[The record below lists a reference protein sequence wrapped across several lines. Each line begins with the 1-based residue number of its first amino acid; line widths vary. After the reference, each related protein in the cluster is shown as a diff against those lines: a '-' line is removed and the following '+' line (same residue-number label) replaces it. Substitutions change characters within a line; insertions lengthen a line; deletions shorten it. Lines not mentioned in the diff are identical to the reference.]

1 MRKMKKNYSLIGEWV
16 KRSGVSFLV
25 SDGVC
30 MDIKVEPNTEEVD
43 FGDLYDICLNFDCN
57 KKSFP
62 SVKRLRFGESNEL
75 HIKISNTLFPNVREI
90 VSTNLK
96 YPSGT
101 MLIKKLNDI
110 ETLLLN
116 AFCLEE
122 DEPLDLRGITNID
135 ENALIGC
142 KSNQVVHTEDIV
154 RVSVNAFEKS
164 NLACMKKPFVDGVKM
179 AGTIACDFD
188 KNAEKYII
196 PNFAT
201 AMATFLDYNMDAT
214 MIIKCNKAFFGRDM
228 FYSVPNNLVFMGTDH
243 MSEANVKYLKRYNAK
258 ISSTNPEYTIID
270 DIVYTKDMHKVV
282 SCFCHKDDAIIESG
296 VEEIE
301 NGAFSDCQITSV
313 KIPDSVKKIGDD
325 AFRNCTKLTII
336 ETPGALSELNDY
348 VFYNCGALETV
359 KINEGTKTIHEKAF
373 IGASI
378 KKLFIPASFGGFDK
392 YGYINAQII
401 VFASDDIPDNIVERT
416 AATKI
421 ITPSRT
427 IYLPNRDS
435 ITKEIKDEINSL
447 LNSQKTGF
455 AEPLYK
461 AFGKKPKLKRTLAF
475 QEYEVLPNEETKKY
489 LKRVG
494 KALAKEFINKNDA
507 ENLTKL
513 IQYNVLST
521 STLEQISKV
530 IDEIGYVDL
539 LGVKKLISNKIGE
552 NQI

>member
-1 MRKMKKNYSLIGEWV
+1 MKKNYSLIGEWV

-196 PNFAT
+196 PSFAT
-201 AMATFLDYNMDAT
+201 AMATFLNYNMDAT
-214 MIIKCNKAFFGRDM
+214 MIIKGNKAFFRRDM

-243 MSEANVKYLKRYNAK
+243 MSEADIKDLKRYNAQ
-258 ISSTNPEYTIID
+258 ISSNNPEYTIID
-270 DIVYTKDMHKVV
+270 DIVYTKDMRKVV

-313 KIPDSVKKIGDD
+313 KIPDSVKKIGDG
-325 AFRNCTKLTII
+325 AFRNCAKLTNI
-336 ETPGALSELNDY
+336 ETPGALSELNDG
-348 VFYNCGALETV
+348 VFYNCGVLETV
-359 KINEGTKTIHEKAF
+359 KINEGTKTICRTAF
-373 IGASI
+373 EGTSM
-378 KKLFIPASFGGFDK
+378 KKLFIPASFEGFDK
-392 YGYINAQII
+392 YSYINAQII

-421 ITPSRT
+421 ITPSHT
-427 IYLPNRDS
+427 IYLPNRES

-447 LNSQKTGF
+447 LNSHKSGF

-461 AFGKKPKLKRTLAF
+461 TFGKNPKLKRTLAF

-489 LKRVG
+489 LKRAV
-494 KALAKEFINKNDA
+494 KALATEFIDKNEA
-507 ENLTKL
+507 ENLAKL
-513 IQYNVLST
+513 IQYDVLSV
-521 STLEQISKV
+521 SALEQISKA

-539 LGVKKLISNKIGE
+539 LGVKKLISNKI
-552 NQI
+552 I

>member
-1 MRKMKKNYSLIGEWV
+1 MKKNYSLIGKWV
-16 KRSGVSFLV
+16 KRNGVSFLV

-135 ENALIGC
+135 GNALIGC

-196 PNFAT
+196 PSFAT
-201 AMATFLDYNMDAT
+201 AMATFLNYNMDAT
-214 MIIKCNKAFFGRDM
+214 MIIKGNKAFFRRDM

-243 MSEANVKYLKRYNAK
+243 MSEADIKDLKRYNAQ
-258 ISSTNPEYTIID
+258 ISSNNPEYTIID
-270 DIVYTKDMHKVV
+270 DIVYTKDMRKVV
-282 SCFCHKDDAIIESG
+282 SCFCHKDDVIIESG

-313 KIPDSVKKIGDD
+313 KIPDSVKKIGDG
-325 AFRNCTKLTII
+325 AFRNCAKLTNI
-336 ETPGALSELNDY
+336 ETPGALSELNDG
-348 VFYNCGALETV
+348 VFYNCGVLETV
-359 KINEGTKTIHEKAF
+359 KINEGTKTICRTAF
-373 IGASI
+373 EGTSM
-378 KKLFIPASFGGFDK
+378 KKLFIPASFEGFDK
-392 YGYINAQII
+392 YSYINAQII
-401 VFASDDIPDNIVERT
+401 VFASDDIPNDVVNRT
-416 AATKI
+416 TATKI
-421 ITPSRT
+421 ITPSHV
-427 IYLPNRDS
+427 IYLPSRTS
-435 ITKEIKDEINSL
+435 ITREAIDEMNSL
-447 LNSQKTGF
+447 LNSQKSGF

-461 AFGKKPKLKRTLAF
+461 TFGKSPNLKHILAF
-475 QEYEVLPNEETKKY
+475 QEYGVLPNKETKKY
-489 LKRVG
+489 LKKVG
-494 KALAKEFINKNDA
+494 KALAKEFIDNNEA
-507 ENLTKL
+507 ENLAKL
-513 IQYNVLST
+513 IQYDVLPASV
-521 STLEQISKV
+521 LEQMPKA
-530 IDEIGYVDL
+530 IDEIGYIDL
-539 LGVKKLISNKIGE
+539 LGVKKLILDKIGK
-552 NQI
+552 N

>member
-1 MRKMKKNYSLIGEWV
+1 MKKNYSLIGEWV

-196 PNFAT
+196 PSFAT
-201 AMATFLDYNMDAT
+201 AMATFLNYNMDAT
-214 MIIKCNKAFFGRDM
+214 MIIKGNKAFFRRDM

-243 MSEANVKYLKRYNAK
+243 MSEADIKDLKRYNAQ
-258 ISSTNPEYTIID
+258 ISSNNPEYTIID
-270 DIVYTKDMHKVV
+270 DIVYTKDMRKVV

-313 KIPDSVKKIGDD
+313 KIPDSVKKIGDG
-325 AFRNCTKLTII
+325 AFRNCAKLTNI
-336 ETPGALSELNDY
+336 ETPGALSELNDG
-348 VFYNCGALETV
+348 VFYNCGVLETV
-359 KINEGTKTIHEKAF
+359 KINEGTKTICRTAF
-373 IGASI
+373 EGTSM
-378 KKLFIPASFGGFDK
+378 KKLFIPASFEGFDK
-392 YGYINAQII
+392 YSYINAQII

-421 ITPSRT
+421 ITPSHT
-427 IYLPNRDS
+427 IYLPNRES

-447 LNSQKTGF
+447 LNSHKSGF

-461 AFGKKPKLKRTLAF
+461 TFGKNPKLKRTLAF

-489 LKRVG
+489 LKRAV
-494 KALAKEFINKNDA
+494 KALATEFIDKNEA
-507 ENLTKL
+507 ENLAKL
-513 IQYNVLST
+513 IQYDVLSV
-521 STLEQISKV
+521 SALEQISKA

>member
-1 MRKMKKNYSLIGEWV
+1 MKKNYSSIGEWV
-16 KRSGVSFLV
+16 KRNGVSFLV

-43 FGDLYDICLNFDCN
+43 FGDLYGICLNFDCN

-196 PNFAT
+196 PSFAT
-201 AMATFLDYNMDAT
+201 AMATFLNYNMDAT
-214 MIIKCNKAFFGRDM
+214 MIIKGNKAFFRRDM

-243 MSEANVKYLKRYNAK
+243 MSEADIKDLKRYNAQ
-258 ISSTNPEYTIID
+258 ISSNNPEYTIID
-270 DIVYTKDMHKVV
+270 DIVYTKDMRKVV

-313 KIPDSVKKIGDD
+313 KIPDSVKKIGDG
-325 AFRNCTKLTII
+325 AFRNCAKLTNI
-336 ETPGALSELNDY
+336 ETPGALSELNDG
-348 VFYNCGALETV
+348 VFYNCGVLETV
-359 KINEGTKTIHEKAF
+359 KINEGTKTICRTAF
-373 IGASI
+373 EGTSM
-378 KKLFIPASFGGFDK
+378 KKLFIPASFEGFDK
-392 YGYINAQII
+392 YSYINAQII
-401 VFASDDIPDNIVERT
+401 VFASDDIPNDVVNRT
-416 AATKI
+416 TATKI
-421 ITPSRT
+421 ITPSHT
-427 IYLPNRDS
+427 IYLPDIEL
-435 ITKEIKDEINSL
+435 ITTKIRDEINSL
-447 LNSQKTGF
+447 LNSHKSGF

-461 AFGKKPKLKRTLAF
+461 TFGKNPKLKRTLAF

-489 LKRVG
+489 LKRAV
-494 KALAKEFINKNDA
+494 KALATEFIDKNEA
-507 ENLTKL
+507 ENLAKL
-513 IQYNVLST
+513 IQYDILPT
-521 STLEQISKV
+521 STLEQMPKA

-539 LGVKKLISNKIGE
+539 LDVKKLILDKIGKS
-552 NQI
+552 

>member
-1 MRKMKKNYSLIGEWV
+1 MKKNYSLIGEWV
-16 KRSGVSFLV
+16 KRNGVSFLV

-196 PNFAT
+196 PSFAT
-201 AMATFLDYNMDAT
+201 AMATFLNYNMDAT
-214 MIIKCNKAFFGRDM
+214 MIIKGNKAFFRRDM

-243 MSEANVKYLKRYNAK
+243 MSEADIKDLKRYNAQ
-258 ISSTNPEYTIID
+258 ISSNNPEYTIID
-270 DIVYTKDMHKVV
+270 DIVYTKDMRKVV

-313 KIPDSVKKIGDD
+313 KIPDSVKKIGDG
-325 AFRNCTKLTII
+325 AFRNCAKLTNI
-336 ETPGALSELNDY
+336 ETPGALSELNDG
-348 VFYNCGALETV
+348 VFYNCGVLETV
-359 KINEGTKTIHEKAF
+359 KINEGTKTICRTAF
-373 IGASI
+373 EGTSM
-378 KKLFIPASFGGFDK
+378 KKLFIPASFEGFDK
-392 YGYINAQII
+392 YSYINAQII
-401 VFASDDIPDNIVERT
+401 VFASDDIPNDVVNRT
-416 AATKI
+416 TATKI
-421 ITPSRT
+421 ITPSHT
-427 IYLPNRDS
+427 IYLPDIEL
-435 ITKEIKDEINSL
+435 ITTKIRDEINSL
-447 LNSQKTGF
+447 LNSQKSGF

>member
-179 AGTIACDFD
+179 VGTIACDFD

-196 PNFAT
+196 PSFAT
-201 AMATFLDYNMDAT
+201 AMATFLNYNMDAT
-214 MIIKCNKAFFGRDM
+214 MIIKGNKAFFRRDM

-243 MSEANVKYLKRYNAK
+243 MSEADIKDLKRYNAQ
-258 ISSTNPEYTIID
+258 ISSNNPEYTIID
-270 DIVYTKDMHKVV
+270 DIVYTKDMRKVV

-313 KIPDSVKKIGDD
+313 KIPDSVKKIGDG
-325 AFRNCTKLTII
+325 AFRNCAKLTNI
-336 ETPGALSELNDY
+336 ETPGALSELNDG
-348 VFYNCGALETV
+348 VFYNCGVLETV
-359 KINEGTKTIHEKAF
+359 KINEGTKTICRTAF
-373 IGASI
+373 EGTSM
-378 KKLFIPASFGGFDK
+378 KKLFIPASFEGFDK
-392 YGYINAQII
+392 YSYINAQII
-401 VFASDDIPDNIVERT
+401 VFASDDIPNDVVNRT
-416 AATKI
+416 TATKI
-421 ITPSRT
+421 ITPSHT
-427 IYLPNRDS
+427 IYLPDIEL
-435 ITKEIKDEINSL
+435 ITTKIRDEINSL
-447 LNSQKTGF
+447 LNSQKSGF

-461 AFGKKPKLKRTLAF
+461 TFGKSPNLKHILAF
-475 QEYEVLPNEETKKY
+475 QEYGVLPNKETKKY
-489 LKRVG
+489 LKKVG
-494 KALAKEFINKNDA
+494 KALAKEFIDNNEA
-507 ENLTKL
+507 ENLAKL
-513 IQYNVLST
+513 IQYDILPT
-521 STLEQISKV
+521 STLEQMPKA

-539 LGVKKLISNKIGE
+539 LDVKKLILDKIGKS
-552 NQI
+552 

>member
-1 MRKMKKNYSLIGEWV
+1 MKKIYSLIGEWV

-196 PNFAT
+196 PSFAT
-201 AMATFLDYNMDAT
+201 AMATFLNYNMDAT
-214 MIIKCNKAFFGRDM
+214 MIIKGNKAFFRRDM

-243 MSEANVKYLKRYNAK
+243 MSEADIKDLKRYNAQ
-258 ISSTNPEYTIID
+258 ISSNNPEYTIID
-270 DIVYTKDMHKVV
+270 DIVYTKDMRKVV

-313 KIPDSVKKIGDD
+313 KIPDSVKKIGDG
-325 AFRNCTKLTII
+325 AFRNCAKLTNI
-336 ETPGALSELNDY
+336 ETPGALSELNDG
-348 VFYNCGALETV
+348 VFYNCGVLETV
-359 KINEGTKTIHEKAF
+359 KINEGTKKICRTAF
-373 IGASI
+373 EGTSM
-378 KKLFIPASFGGFDK
+378 KKLFIPASFEGFDK
-392 YGYINAQII
+392 YSYINAQII
-401 VFASDDIPDNIVERT
+401 VFASDDIPNDVVNRT
-416 AATKI
+416 TATKI
-421 ITPSRT
+421 ITPSHT
-427 IYLPNRDS
+427 IYLPDIEL
-435 ITKEIKDEINSL
+435 ITTKIRDEINSL
-447 LNSQKTGF
+447 LNSQKSGF

-461 AFGKKPKLKRTLAF
+461 TFGKSPNLKHILAF
-475 QEYEVLPNEETKKY
+475 QEYGVLPNKETKKY
-489 LKRVG
+489 LKKVG
-494 KALAKEFINKNDA
+494 KALAKEFIDNNEA
-507 ENLTKL
+507 ENLAKL
-513 IQYNVLST
+513 IQYDILPT
-521 STLEQISKV
+521 STLEQMPKA

-539 LGVKKLISNKIGE
+539 LDVKKLILDKIGKS
-552 NQI
+552 

>member
-1 MRKMKKNYSLIGEWV
+1 MKKIYSLIGEWV

-43 FGDLYDICLNFDCN
+43 FGDLYDICLNFGCN

-164 NLACMKKPFVDGVKM
+164 NLACMKKPFVDGIKM

-196 PNFAT
+196 PSFAT
-201 AMATFLDYNMDAT
+201 AMATFLNYNMDAT
-214 MIIKCNKAFFGRDM
+214 MIIKGNKAFFRRDM

-243 MSEANVKYLKRYNAK
+243 MSEADIKDLKRYNAQ
-258 ISSTNPEYTIID
+258 ISSNNPEYTIID
-270 DIVYTKDMHKVV
+270 DIVYTKDMRKVV

-313 KIPDSVKKIGDD
+313 KIPDSVKKIGDG
-325 AFRNCTKLTII
+325 AFRNCAKLTNI
-336 ETPGALSELNDY
+336 ETPGALSELNDG
-348 VFYNCGALETV
+348 VFYNCGVLETV
-359 KINEGTKTIHEKAF
+359 KINEGTKKICRTAF
-373 IGASI
+373 EGTSM
-378 KKLFIPASFGGFDK
+378 KKLFIPASFEGFDK
-392 YGYINAQII
+392 YSYINAQII
-401 VFASDDIPDNIVERT
+401 VFASDDIPNDVVNRT
-416 AATKI
+416 TATKI
-421 ITPSRT
+421 ITPSHT
-427 IYLPNRDS
+427 IYLPDIEL
-435 ITKEIKDEINSL
+435 ITTKIRDEINSL
-447 LNSQKTGF
+447 LNSQKSGF

-461 AFGKKPKLKRTLAF
+461 TFGKSPNLKHILAF
-475 QEYEVLPNEETKKY
+475 QEYGVLPNKETKKY
-489 LKRVG
+489 LKKVG
-494 KALAKEFINKNDA
+494 KALAKEFIDNNEA
-507 ENLTKL
+507 ENLAKL
-513 IQYNVLST
+513 IQYDILPT
-521 STLEQISKV
+521 STLEQMPKA

-539 LGVKKLISNKIGE
+539 LDVKKLILDKIGKS
-552 NQI
+552 

>member
-1 MRKMKKNYSLIGEWV
+1 MKKNYSLIGKWV
-16 KRSGVSFLV
+16 KRNGVSFLV

-135 ENALIGC
+135 GNALIGC

-196 PNFAT
+196 PSFAT
-201 AMATFLDYNMDAT
+201 AMATFLNYNMDAT
-214 MIIKCNKAFFGRDM
+214 MIIKGNKAFFRRDM

-243 MSEANVKYLKRYNAK
+243 MSEADIKDLKRYNAQ
-258 ISSTNPEYTIID
+258 ISSNNPEYTIID
-270 DIVYTKDMHKVV
+270 DIVYTKDMRKVV

-313 KIPDSVKKIGDD
+313 KIPDSVKKIGDG
-325 AFRNCTKLTII
+325 AFRNCAKLTNI
-336 ETPGALSELNDY
+336 ETPGALSELNDG
-348 VFYNCGALETV
+348 VFYNCGVLETV
-359 KINEGTKTIHEKAF
+359 KINEGTKTICRTAF
-373 IGASI
+373 EGTSM
-378 KKLFIPASFGGFDK
+378 KKLFIPASFEGFDK
-392 YGYINAQII
+392 YSYINAQII
-401 VFASDDIPDNIVERT
+401 VFASDDIPNDVVNRT
-416 AATKI
+416 TATKI
-421 ITPSRT
+421 ITPSHV
-427 IYLPNRDS
+427 IYLPSRTS
-435 ITKEIKDEINSL
+435 ITREAIDEMNSL
-447 LNSQKTGF
+447 LNSQKSGF

-461 AFGKKPKLKRTLAF
+461 TFGKSPNLKHILAF
-475 QEYEVLPNEETKKY
+475 QEYGVLPNKETKKY
-489 LKRVG
+489 LKKVG
-494 KALAKEFINKNDA
+494 KALAKEFIDNNEA
-507 ENLTKL
+507 ENLAKL
-513 IQYNVLST
+513 IQYDVLPASV
-521 STLEQISKV
+521 LEQMPKA
-530 IDEIGYVDL
+530 IDEIGYIDL
-539 LGVKKLISNKIGE
+539 LGVKKLILDKIGK
-552 NQI
+552 N

>member
-1 MRKMKKNYSLIGEWV
+1 MKKNYSLIGKWV
-16 KRSGVSFLV
+16 KRNGVSFLV

-135 ENALIGC
+135 GNALIGC

-154 RVSVNAFEKS
+154 RVSVNTFEKS

-196 PNFAT
+196 PSFAT
-201 AMATFLDYNMDAT
+201 AMATFLNYNMDAT
-214 MIIKCNKAFFGRDM
+214 MIIKGNKAFFRRDM

-243 MSEANVKYLKRYNAK
+243 MSEADIKDLKRYNAQ
-258 ISSTNPEYTIID
+258 ISSNNPEYTIID
-270 DIVYTKDMHKVV
+270 DIVYTKDMRKVV

-313 KIPDSVKKIGDD
+313 KIPDSVKKIGDG
-325 AFRNCTKLTII
+325 AFRNCAKLTNI
-336 ETPGALSELNDY
+336 ETPGALSELNDG
-348 VFYNCGALETV
+348 VFYNCGVLETV
-359 KINEGTKTIHEKAF
+359 KINEGTKTICRTAF
-373 IGASI
+373 EGTSM
-378 KKLFIPASFGGFDK
+378 KKLFIPASFEGFDK
-392 YGYINAQII
+392 YSYINAQII
-401 VFASDDIPDNIVERT
+401 VFASDDIPNDVVNRT
-416 AATKI
+416 TATKI
-421 ITPSRT
+421 ITPSHV
-427 IYLPNRDS
+427 IYLPSRTS
-435 ITKEIKDEINSL
+435 ITREAIDEMNSL
-447 LNSQKTGF
+447 LNSQKSGF

-461 AFGKKPKLKRTLAF
+461 TFGKSPNLKHILAF
-475 QEYEVLPNEETKKY
+475 QEYGVLPNKETKKY
-489 LKRVG
+489 LKKVG
-494 KALAKEFINKNDA
+494 KALAKEFIDNNEA
-507 ENLTKL
+507 ENLAKL
-513 IQYNVLST
+513 IQYDVLPASV
-521 STLEQISKV
+521 LEQMPKA
-530 IDEIGYVDL
+530 IDEIGYIDL
-539 LGVKKLISNKIGE
+539 LGVKKLILDKIGK
-552 NQI
+552 N

>member
-1 MRKMKKNYSLIGEWV
+1 MMKMKKNYSLIGEWV
-16 KRSGVSFLV
+16 KRNGVSFLV

-43 FGDLYDICLNFDCN
+43 FGDLYGIRLNFDCN

-75 HIKISNTLFPNVREI
+75 YIKFSNTLFPNVREI

-101 MLIKKLNDI
+101 MLIRKLNDA
-110 ETLLLN
+110 ENLLLN
-116 AFCLEE
+116 TFCLEE
-122 DEPLDLRGITNID
+122 DEPLDLRGITDID
-135 ENALIGC
+135 EDALIGC
-142 KSNQVVHTEDIV
+142 KSNQVIHTEDIV
-154 RVSVNAFEKS
+154 NVSVKAFEKS
-164 NLACMKKPFVDGVKM
+164 GLACMKKPFVDGVKM
-179 AGTIACDFD
+179 AGTIACDFN

-214 MIIKCNKAFFGRDM
+214 MIIKCNKAFFRRDM

-258 ISSTNPEYTIID
+258 ISSTNPEYTTINN
-270 DIVYTKDMHKVV
+270 IVYTKDMRKVV
-282 SCFCHKDDAIIESG
+282 SCFCHKIDDVTIEDG
-296 VEEIE
+296 VEEIG
-301 NGAFSDCQITSV
+301 NGAFIDCQITSV

-401 VFASDDIPDNIVERT
+401 VFASDDILDNIVERT

-461 AFGKKPKLKRTLAF
+461 TFGKNPNLKRILAF
-475 QEYEVLPNEETKKY
+475 HEYGVLPNEEIKKY

-494 KALAKEFINKNDA
+494 KALAKEFIDKNEA
-507 ENLTKL
+507 ENLAKL
-513 IQYNVLST
+513 IQYDVLPT
-521 STLEQISKV
+521 KTLEQIPKA

-539 LGVKKLISNKIGE
+539 LDVKKLILDKIGKS
-552 NQI
+552 

>member
-1 MRKMKKNYSLIGEWV
+1 MKKIYSLIGEWV

-43 FGDLYDICLNFDCN
+43 FGDLYDICLNFGCN

-196 PNFAT
+196 PSFAT
-201 AMATFLDYNMDAT
+201 AMATFLNYNMDAT
-214 MIIKCNKAFFGRDM
+214 MIIKGNKAFFRRDM

-243 MSEANVKYLKRYNAK
+243 MSEADIKDLKRYNAQ
-258 ISSTNPEYTIID
+258 ISSNNPEYTIID
-270 DIVYTKDMHKVV
+270 DIVYTKDMRKVV

-313 KIPDSVKKIGDD
+313 KIPDSVKKIGDG
-325 AFRNCTKLTII
+325 AFRNCAKLTNI
-336 ETPGALSELNDY
+336 ETPGALSELNDG
-348 VFYNCGALETV
+348 VFYNCGVLETV
-359 KINEGTKTIHEKAF
+359 KINEGTKKICRTAF
-373 IGASI
+373 EGTSM
-378 KKLFIPASFGGFDK
+378 KKLFIPASFEGFDK
-392 YGYINAQII
+392 YSYINAQII
-401 VFASDDIPDNIVERT
+401 VFASDDIPNDVVNRT
-416 AATKI
+416 TATKI
-421 ITPSRT
+421 ITPSHT
-427 IYLPNRDS
+427 IYLPDIEL
-435 ITKEIKDEINSL
+435 ITTKIRDEINSL
-447 LNSQKTGF
+447 LNSQKSGF

-461 AFGKKPKLKRTLAF
+461 TFGKSPNLKHILAF
-475 QEYEVLPNEETKKY
+475 QEYGVLPNKETKKY
-489 LKRVG
+489 LKKVG
-494 KALAKEFINKNDA
+494 KALAKEFIDNNEA
-507 ENLTKL
+507 ENLAKL
-513 IQYNVLST
+513 IQYDILPT
-521 STLEQISKV
+521 STLEQMPKA

-539 LGVKKLISNKIGE
+539 LDVKKLILDKIGKS
-552 NQI
+552 

>member
-1 MRKMKKNYSLIGEWV
+1 MR
-16 KRSGVSFLV
+16 
-25 SDGVC
+25 
-30 MDIKVEPNTEEVD
+30 
-43 FGDLYDICLNFDCN
+43 
-57 KKSFP
+57 
-62 SVKRLRFGESNEL
+62 
-75 HIKISNTLFPNVREI
+75 
-90 VSTNLK
+90 
-96 YPSGT
+96 
-101 MLIKKLNDI
+101 
-110 ETLLLN
+110 
-116 AFCLEE
+116 
-122 DEPLDLRGITNID
+122 
-135 ENALIGC
+135 
-142 KSNQVVHTEDIV
+142 
-154 RVSVNAFEKS
+154 
-164 NLACMKKPFVDGVKM
+164 
-179 AGTIACDFD
+179 
-188 KNAEKYII
+188 
-196 PNFAT
+196 
-201 AMATFLDYNMDAT
+201 
-214 MIIKCNKAFFGRDM
+214 
-228 FYSVPNNLVFMGTDH
+228 
-243 MSEANVKYLKRYNAK
+243 
-258 ISSTNPEYTIID
+258 
-270 DIVYTKDMHKVV
+270 KVV
-282 SCFCHKDDAIIESG
+282 SCFCHKIDDVTIEDG
-296 VEEIE
+296 VEEIG
-301 NGAFSDCQITSV
+301 NGAFIDCQITSV

-427 IYLPNRDS
+427 IYLPNRES

-447 LNSQKTGF
+447 LNSHKSGF

-461 AFGKKPKLKRTLAF
+461 TFGKNPKLKRTLAF

-489 LKRVG
+489 LKRAV
-494 KALAKEFINKNDA
+494 KALATEFIDKNEA
-507 ENLTKL
+507 ENLAKL
-513 IQYNVLST
+513 IQYDVLSV
-521 STLEQISKV
+521 SALEQISKA

>member
-1 MRKMKKNYSLIGEWV
+1 MKKNYSLMGEWV
-16 KRSGVSFLV
+16 KRNGVSFLV
-25 SDGVC
+25 SNGVC
-30 MDIKVEPNTEEVD
+30 MDIMVEPNTEEVD
-43 FGDLYDICLNFDCN
+43 FGDLYGIRLNFDCN
-57 KKSFP
+57 EKSFP

-75 HIKISNTLFPNVREI
+75 YIKFSNTLFPNVREI
-90 VSTNLK
+90 VSANVK

-101 MLIKKLNDI
+101 MLIKKLNDA
-110 ETLLLN
+110 ENLLLN

-122 DEPLDLRGITNID
+122 DEPLDLRGITDID
-135 ENALIGC
+135 EDALIGC
-142 KSNQVVHTEDIV
+142 KSNQVFHTEGIV
-154 RVSVNAFEKS
+154 RVSVKAFEKS
-164 NLACMKKPFVDGVKM
+164 SLACMKKPFVDGVKM
-179 AGTIACDFD
+179 TGTIACDFD

-201 AMATFLDYNMDAT
+201 AMATFLNYNMDAT
-214 MIIKCNKAFFGRDM
+214 MIIKCNKAFFRRDM

-243 MSEANVKYLKRYNAK
+243 MSETNIKYLKRYNAK
-258 ISSTNPEYTIID
+258 VSSTNPEYTTID
-270 DIVYTKDMHKVV
+270 DIVYTKDMRKVV
-282 SCFCHKDDAIIESG
+282 SCFSHKIGDAIIERG
-296 VEEIE
+296 VEEIG
-301 NGAFSDCQITSV
+301 NGAFIDCQITSV
-313 KIPDSVKKIGDD
+313 KIPDSVKKIGSD
-325 AFRNCTKLTII
+325 AFRNCAKLTNI

-373 IGASI
+373 IGARI
-378 KKLFIPASFGGFDK
+378 KKLFIPASFEGFDK

-401 VFASDDIPDNIVERT
+401 VFASDNIPDNIVERT

-421 ITPSRT
+421 ITPSHT
-427 IYLPNRDS
+427 IYLPNRES

-461 AFGKKPKLKRTLAF
+461 TFGKNPKLKRTLAF
-475 QEYEVLPNEETKKY
+475 QEYEVLPNKETKKY
-489 LKRVG
+489 LKKAG
-494 KALAKEFINKNDA
+494 KALAKEFIDKNET

-513 IQYNVLST
+513 IQYDVLSA
-521 STLEQISKV
+521 STLEQILKA

-539 LGVKKLISNKIGE
+539 LGVKKLIFDKIGK

>member
-1 MRKMKKNYSLIGEWV
+1 MKKNYSLIGEWV
-16 KRSGVSFLV
+16 KRNGISFLV

-43 FGDLYDICLNFDCN
+43 FGDLYGIRLNFDCN

-62 SVKRLRFGESNEL
+62 SVKRLKFGESNEL
-75 HIKISNTLFPNVREI
+75 YIKFSNTLFPNVREI
-90 VSTNLK
+90 VSTNPK

-196 PNFAT
+196 PSFAT
-201 AMATFLDYNMDAT
+201 AMATFLNYNMDAT
-214 MIIKCNKAFFGRDM
+214 MIIKGNKAFFRRDM

-243 MSEANVKYLKRYNAK
+243 MSEADIKDLKRYNAQ
-258 ISSTNPEYTIID
+258 ISSNNPEYTIID
-270 DIVYTKDMHKVV
+270 DIVYTKDMRKVV

-313 KIPDSVKKIGDD
+313 KIPDSVKKIGDG
-325 AFRNCTKLTII
+325 AFRNCAKLTNI
-336 ETPGALSELNDY
+336 ETPGALSELNDG
-348 VFYNCGALETV
+348 VFYNCGVLETV
-359 KINEGTKTIHEKAF
+359 KINEGTKKICRTAF
-373 IGASI
+373 EGTSM
-378 KKLFIPASFGGFDK
+378 KKLFIPASFEGFDK
-392 YGYINAQII
+392 YSYINAQII
-401 VFASDDIPDNIVERT
+401 VFASDDIPNDVVNRT
-416 AATKI
+416 TATKI
-421 ITPSRT
+421 ITPSHT
-427 IYLPNRDS
+427 IYLPDIEL
-435 ITKEIKDEINSL
+435 ITTKIRDEINSL
-447 LNSQKTGF
+447 LNSQKSGF

-461 AFGKKPKLKRTLAF
+461 TFGKSPNLKHILAF
-475 QEYEVLPNEETKKY
+475 QEYGVLPNKETKKY
-489 LKRVG
+489 LKKVG
-494 KALAKEFINKNDA
+494 KALAKEFIDNNEA
-507 ENLTKL
+507 ENLAKL
-513 IQYNVLST
+513 IQYDILPT
-521 STLEQISKV
+521 STLEQMPKA

-539 LGVKKLISNKIGE
+539 LDVKKLILDKIGKS
-552 NQI
+552 

>member
-1 MRKMKKNYSLIGEWV
+1 MKKNYSLIGEWV

-196 PNFAT
+196 PSFAT
-201 AMATFLDYNMDAT
+201 AMATFLNYNMDAT
-214 MIIKCNKAFFGRDM
+214 MIIKGNKAFFRRDM

-243 MSEANVKYLKRYNAK
+243 MSEADIKDLKRYNAQ
-258 ISSTNPEYTIID
+258 ISSNNPEYTIID
-270 DIVYTKDMHKVV
+270 DIVYTKDMRKVV

-301 NGAFSDCQITSV
+301 NGAFSDCQITFV
-313 KIPDSVKKIGDD
+313 KIPDSVKKIGDG
-325 AFRNCTKLTII
+325 AFRNCAKLTNI
-336 ETPGALSELNDY
+336 ETPGALSELNDG
-348 VFYNCGALETV
+348 VFYNCGVLETV
-359 KINEGTKTIHEKAF
+359 KINEGTKTIYRTAF
-373 IGASI
+373 EGTSM
-378 KKLFIPASFGGFDK
+378 KKLFIPASFEGFDK
-392 YGYINAQII
+392 YSYINAQII
-401 VFASDDIPDNIVERT
+401 VFASDDIPNDVVNRT
-416 AATKI
+416 TATKI
-421 ITPSRT
+421 ITPSHT
-427 IYLPNRDS
+427 IYLPDIEL
-435 ITKEIKDEINSL
+435 ITTKIRDEINSL
-447 LNSQKTGF
+447 LNSQKSGF

-461 AFGKKPKLKRTLAF
+461 TFGKSPNLKHILAF
-475 QEYEVLPNEETKKY
+475 QEYGVLPNKETKKY
-489 LKRVG
+489 LKKVG
-494 KALAKEFINKNDA
+494 KALAKEFIDNNEA
-507 ENLTKL
+507 ENLAKL
-513 IQYNVLST
+513 IQYDILPT
-521 STLEQISKV
+521 STLEQMPKA

-539 LGVKKLISNKIGE
+539 LDVKKLILDKIGKS
-552 NQI
+552 

>member
-1 MRKMKKNYSLIGEWV
+1 MMKMKKNYSSIGEWV
-16 KRSGVSFLV
+16 KRNSVSFLV

-43 FGDLYDICLNFDCN
+43 FGDLYGIRLNFDCN

-75 HIKISNTLFPNVREI
+75 YIKFSNTLFPNVREI

-101 MLIKKLNDI
+101 MLIRKLNDA
-110 ETLLLN
+110 ENLLLN
-116 AFCLEE
+116 TFCLEE
-122 DEPLDLRGITNID
+122 DEPLDLRGITDID
-135 ENALIGC
+135 EDALIGC
-142 KSNQVVHTEDIV
+142 KSNQVIHTEDIV
-154 RVSVNAFEKS
+154 NVSVKAFEKS
-164 NLACMKKPFVDGVKM
+164 GLACMKKPFVDGVKM
-179 AGTIACDFD
+179 AGTIACDFN

-214 MIIKCNKAFFGRDM
+214 MIIKCNKAFFRRDM

-258 ISSTNPEYTIID
+258 ISSTNPEYTTIN
-270 DIVYTKDMHKVV
+270 DIVYTKDMRKVV
-282 SCFCHKDDAIIESG
+282 SCFCHKIDDVTIEDG
-296 VEEIE
+296 VEEIG
-301 NGAFSDCQITSV
+301 NGAFIDCQITSV
-313 KIPDSVKKIGDD
+313 KIPESVKKIGDD

-359 KINEGTKTIHEKAF
+359 KINEGAKTIHEKAF

-461 AFGKKPKLKRTLAF
+461 TFGKNPNLKRILAF
-475 QEYEVLPNEETKKY
+475 HEYGVLPNEEIKKY

-494 KALAKEFINKNDA
+494 KALAKEFIDKNEA
-507 ENLTKL
+507 ENLAKL
-513 IQYNVLST
+513 IQYDVLPT
-521 STLEQISKV
+521 RTLEQIPKA

-539 LGVKKLISNKIGE
+539 LDVKKLILDKIGKS
-552 NQI
+552 

>member
-1 MRKMKKNYSLIGEWV
+1 MKKNYSSIGEWV
-16 KRSGVSFLV
+16 KRNGVSFLV

-43 FGDLYDICLNFDCN
+43 FGDLYGIRLNFNCN
-57 KKSFP
+57 EKSFP
-62 SVKRLRFGESNEL
+62 SVKRLRFGENNE
-75 HIKISNTLFPNVREI
+75 IYSKFPNTLFPNVREV
-90 VSTNLK
+90 VSTNPK

-101 MLIKKLNDI
+101 MLINKMSDTEN
-110 ETLLLN
+110 LLLN

-122 DEPLDLRGITNID
+122 DEPLDLRGITDID
-135 ENALIGC
+135 EDALIGC

-154 RVSVNAFEKS
+154 RVSVKTFEKS
-164 NLACMKKPFVDGVKM
+164 SLAYMKKPFVDGVKM

-214 MIIKCNKAFFGRDM
+214 MIIKCNKAFFRRDM
-228 FYSVPNNLVFMGTDH
+228 FYSVPNNLVFVGTDH
-243 MSEANVKYLKRYNAK
+243 MSETNIKYLKRYNAK
-258 ISSTNPEYTIID
+258 VSSTNPEYTTID
-270 DIVYTKDMHKVV
+270 DIVYTKDMRKVV
-282 SCFCHKDDAIIESG
+282 SCFSHKIGDAIIERG
-296 VEEIE
+296 VEEIG
-301 NGAFSDCQITSV
+301 NGAFIDCQITSV
-313 KIPDSVKKIGDD
+313 KIPDSVKKIGSD
-325 AFRNCTKLTII
+325 AFRNCAKLTNI

-373 IGASI
+373 IGARI
-378 KKLFIPASFGGFDK
+378 KKLFIPASFEGFDK

-401 VFASDDIPDNIVERT
+401 VFASDNIPDNIVERT

-421 ITPSRT
+421 ITPSHA
-427 IYLPNRDS
+427 IYLPNRES

-461 AFGKKPKLKRTLAF
+461 TFGKNPKLKRTLAF
-475 QEYEVLPNEETKKY
+475 QEYEVLPNKETKKY
-489 LKRVG
+489 LKKAG
-494 KALAKEFINKNDA
+494 KALAKEFIDKNET

-513 IQYNVLST
+513 IQYDVLSA
-521 STLEQISKV
+521 STLEQILKA
-530 IDEIGYVDL
+530 IDEIGYIDL
-539 LGVKKLISNKIGE
+539 LGVKKLIFDKIGK

>member
-1 MRKMKKNYSLIGEWV
+1 MKKIYSLIGEWV

-142 KSNQVVHTEDIV
+142 KSNQVVNTEDIV

-196 PNFAT
+196 PSFAT
-201 AMATFLDYNMDAT
+201 AMATFLNYNMDAT
-214 MIIKCNKAFFGRDM
+214 MIIKGNKAFFRRDM

-243 MSEANVKYLKRYNAK
+243 MSEADIKDLKRYNAQ
-258 ISSTNPEYTIID
+258 ISSNNPEYTIID
-270 DIVYTKDMHKVV
+270 DIVYTKDMRKVV

-313 KIPDSVKKIGDD
+313 KIPDSVKKIGDG
-325 AFRNCTKLTII
+325 AFRNCAKLTNI
-336 ETPGALSELNDY
+336 ETPGALSELNDG
-348 VFYNCGALETV
+348 VFYNCGVLETV
-359 KINEGTKTIHEKAF
+359 KINEGTKKICRTAF
-373 IGASI
+373 EGTSM
-378 KKLFIPASFGGFDK
+378 KKLFIPASFEGFDK
-392 YGYINAQII
+392 YSYINAQII
-401 VFASDDIPDNIVERT
+401 VFASDDIPNDVVNRT
-416 AATKI
+416 TATKI
-421 ITPSRT
+421 ITPSHT
-427 IYLPNRDS
+427 IYLPDIEL
-435 ITKEIKDEINSL
+435 ITTKIRDEINSL
-447 LNSQKTGF
+447 LNSQKSGF

-461 AFGKKPKLKRTLAF
+461 TFGKSPNLKHILAF
-475 QEYEVLPNEETKKY
+475 QEYGVLPNKETKKY
-489 LKRVG
+489 LKKVG
-494 KALAKEFINKNDA
+494 KALAKEFIDNNEA
-507 ENLTKL
+507 ENLAKL
-513 IQYNVLST
+513 IQYDILPT
-521 STLEQISKV
+521 STLEQMPKA

-539 LGVKKLISNKIGE
+539 LDVKKLILDKIGKS
-552 NQI
+552 

>member
-1 MRKMKKNYSLIGEWV
+1 MKKNYSLIGEWV

-43 FGDLYDICLNFDCN
+43 FGDLYGIRLNFDCN

-75 HIKISNTLFPNVREI
+75 YIKFSNTLFPNVREI

-101 MLIKKLNDI
+101 MLIRKLNDA
-110 ETLLLN
+110 ENLLLN
-116 AFCLEE
+116 TFCLEE
-122 DEPLDLRGITNID
+122 DEPLDLRGITDID
-135 ENALIGC
+135 EDALIGC
-142 KSNQVVHTEDIV
+142 KSNQVIHTEDIV
-154 RVSVNAFEKS
+154 NVSVKAFEKS
-164 NLACMKKPFVDGVKM
+164 GLACMKKPFVDGVKM
-179 AGTIACDFD
+179 AGTIACDFN

-201 AMATFLDYNMDAT
+201 AMATFLNYNMDAT
-214 MIIKCNKAFFGRDM
+214 MIIKCNKAFFRRDI

-243 MSEANVKYLKRYNAK
+243 MSEANIKYLKRYNVK
-258 ISSTNPEYTIID
+258 ISSTNPEYTTID
-270 DIVYTKDMHKVV
+270 DIVYTKDMRKVV
-282 SCFCHKDDAIIESG
+282 SCFCHKIDDATIEDG
-296 VEEIE
+296 VEEIG
-301 NGAFSDCQITSV
+301 NGAFADCQITSV
-313 KIPDSVKKIGDD
+313 KIPDSVKQIGDD
-325 AFRNCTKLTII
+325 ASRNCIKLTII

-348 VFYNCGALETV
+348 VFYNCRALETV
-359 KINEGTKTIHEKAF
+359 KINEGTKTIHENAF
-373 IGASI
+373 IGTRI
-378 KKLFIPASFGGFDK
+378 KKLFIPASFEGFDK
-392 YGYINAQII
+392 YAYINAQII
-401 VFASDDIPDNIVERT
+401 VFASDDIPDNIVKRT

-421 ITPSRT
+421 ITPSHT
-427 IYLPNRDS
+427 IYLPSRES

>member
-1 MRKMKKNYSLIGEWV
+1 MKKIYSLIGEWV

-142 KSNQVVHTEDIV
+142 KSNQVVNTEDIV

-196 PNFAT
+196 PSFAT
-201 AMATFLDYNMDAT
+201 AMATFLNYNMDAT
-214 MIIKCNKAFFGRDM
+214 MIIKGNKAFFRRDM

-243 MSEANVKYLKRYNAK
+243 MSEADIKDLKRYNAQ
-258 ISSTNPEYTIID
+258 ISSNNPEYTIID
-270 DIVYTKDMHKVV
+270 DIVYTKDMRKVV

-313 KIPDSVKKIGDD
+313 KIPDSVKKIGDG
-325 AFRNCTKLTII
+325 AFRNCAKLTNI
-336 ETPGALSELNDY
+336 ETPGALSELNDG
-348 VFYNCGALETV
+348 VFYNCGVLETV
-359 KINEGTKTIHEKAF
+359 KINEGTKKICRTAF
-373 IGASI
+373 EGTSM
-378 KKLFIPASFGGFDK
+378 KKLFIPASFEGFDK
-392 YGYINAQII
+392 YSYINAQII
-401 VFASDDIPDNIVERT
+401 VFASDDIPNDVVNRT
-416 AATKI
+416 TATKI
-421 ITPSRT
+421 ITPSHT
-427 IYLPNRDS
+427 IYLPDIEL
-435 ITKEIKDEINSL
+435 ITTKIRDEINSL
-447 LNSQKTGF
+447 LNSQKSGF

-461 AFGKKPKLKRTLAF
+461 TFGKSPNLKHILAF
-475 QEYEVLPNEETKKY
+475 QEYGVLPNKETKKY
-489 LKRVG
+489 LKKVG
-494 KALAKEFINKNDA
+494 KALAKEFIDNNEA
-507 ENLTKL
+507 ENLAKL
-513 IQYNVLST
+513 IQYDILPT
-521 STLEQISKV
+521 STLEQMPKA

-539 LGVKKLISNKIGE
+539 LDVKKLILDKVGKS
-552 NQI
+552 